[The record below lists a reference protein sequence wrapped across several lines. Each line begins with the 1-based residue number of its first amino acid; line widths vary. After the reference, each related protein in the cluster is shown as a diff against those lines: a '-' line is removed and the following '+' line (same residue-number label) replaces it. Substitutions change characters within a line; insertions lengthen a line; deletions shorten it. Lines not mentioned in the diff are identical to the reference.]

1 MTPIKRAQSQENVCT
16 LTPTTDPRHYFRLG
30 WSLKPDNTMR
40 VKTQTPLSVG
50 LKIFC
55 HWKLPFIFSSFLQL
69 VEENLVLFNREN
81 FFNICKLTANM
92 GTFGVVGCRVATPT
106 LGCSHNQLG
115 KHINKP
121 SLAITQKTFQKNI

>member
-1 MTPIKRAQSQENVCT
+1 
-16 LTPTTDPRHYFRLG
+16 
-30 WSLKPDNTMR
+30 MR

-81 FFNICKLTANM
+81 FFNICKLTTGM
-92 GTFGVVGCRVATPT
+92 GTLAVLCTLVVNY
-106 LGCSHNQLG
+106 L
-115 KHINKP
+115 
-121 SLAITQKTFQKNI
+121 F